1 MVKLSEW
8 RTILRGYAAA
18 RRCGMVNGELLD
30 AMLGIREQF
39 VLVLGL
45 RNYVYAMLDDRA
57 AQRVTKF
64 TIYDHSDHEIEIEPA
79 HEQDTL
85 AEYLS
90 KQFNAHTLPM
100 RVQDDERDMS
110 L

>member
-1 MVKLSEW
+1 MVKLSDW

-18 RRCGMVNGELLD
+18 RRCGMVNGEMINAL
-30 AMLGIREQF
+30 LGIRAQF
-39 VLVLGL
+39 VDVLGL

-64 TIYDHSDHEIEIEPA
+64 IIYDHSDHAIEVDPA
-79 HEQDTL
+79 HDHESL
-85 AEYLS
+85 ADYLS
-90 KQFNAHTLPM
+90 QQFNAHTLPL
-100 RVQDDERDMS
+100 RVQDDEREMS